1 MGKMLNVLPQYVRR
15 QMCLLLLHL
24 FIVTLEVLTRAIR
37 QESKMKTYRLE
48 KKKKVY
54 LFEDGIIVFKV
65 NPPKYL
71 KIYILELPRSTAIL

>member
-1 MGKMLNVLPQYVRR
+1 MH
-15 QMCLLLLHL
+15 LLSPRV

-48 KKKKVY
+48 KKKTVY

-71 KIYILELPRSTAIL
+71 KNIYWNYQGVLQDCRTQFQYTIKYEI